1 MSYVWMALVGFV
13 VGLVARALMPGN
25 QRMGLI
31 LTALLGIAGSFVAN
45 ATGQWL
51 GWYASGQAAGFIAS
65 VVGALLVLWVVG
77 LLRKGGQGGD

>member
-45 ATGQWL
+45 EAGRWL

-65 VVGALLVLWVVG
+65 VVGALLVLWVVS

>member
-1 MSYVWMALVGFV
+1 MSYVWMVLVGFV

-45 ATGQWL
+45 AVGQWL

>member
-45 ATGQWL
+45 AAGQWL
-51 GWYASGQAAGFIAS
+51 GWYASGQVAGFIAS